1 MSINIVQNN
10 NNAIIIQENID
21 MIVSLIKLIVVVQEK
36 NLNISFLY

>member
-36 NLNISFLY
+36 NLNI